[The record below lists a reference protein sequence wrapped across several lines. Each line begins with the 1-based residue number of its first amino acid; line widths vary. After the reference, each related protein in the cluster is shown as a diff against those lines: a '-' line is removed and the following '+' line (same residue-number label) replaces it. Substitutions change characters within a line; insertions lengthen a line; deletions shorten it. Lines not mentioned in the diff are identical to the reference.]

1 MGRHYHEEGKQVVEL
16 RTISAS
22 SIQVFEGCT
31 FRYHAE
37 MVERTPSPGGS
48 SDPAKLG
55 TAVHDSL
62 ERIVDEVFISKTREE
77 LDWNVLVAY
86 FKQEFMKQFMRIPDS
101 KDDLYNDGIEMLER
115 WFGRTDLDKVQV
127 LMVERKIRV
136 TIKTSIGEV
145 PYTFIFDRLDMFE
158 ENGKTIVRVVDYK
171 TWRQHLTP
179 QGLRQKAQG
188 RLYGLAI
195 MLAKAEIAKELGFEL
210 NPDEVWVCFDQLRYD
225 PVEVKFTRDDN
236 VATWKYVRKVA
247 ERIIAEPAPGKRTLN
262 SECQFCVVKAT
273 CPVLTKNVQAG
284 GVMAL
289 AGDRNEMAKRYM
301 ELEGAQKA
309 IKYAIEEVME
319 KLLEDAMENDEIE
332 YDTDDY
338 HVVFKSSRRK
348 SYDPATVREIIG
360 DNLFASLGKIN
371 NSEIDKLLNGNAL
384 NAAQK
389 SRLRSSVQESIGE
402 PKPKIVQR
410 LIKE

>member
-1 MGRHYHEEGKQVVEL
+1 MEL

-31 FRYHAE
+31 FRYQAE
-37 MVERTPSPGGS
+37 MVDRTPTPGGS

-55 TAVHDSL
+55 TAVHNAL
-62 ERIVDEVFISKTREE
+62 ERIVQEVYLDKSREM
-77 LDWNVLVAY
+77 DWNVLVAY
-86 FKQEFMKQFMRIPDS
+86 FKQEFMKEFMRVPES
-101 KDDLYNDGIEMLER
+101 KDQWYSDGLEMLER
-115 WFGRTDLDKVQV
+115 WFERTNLEDVQV

-136 TIKTSIGEV
+136 SIKTSIGPV

-158 ENGKTIVRVVDYK
+158 EDGKRIVRVIDYK
-171 TWRQHLTP
+171 TWRQYLTP
-179 QGLRQKAQG
+179 EGLRQKAQG
-188 RLYGLAI
+188 RLYGMAI
-195 MLAKAEIAKELGFEL
+195 MLAKAEIEKELGFEL
-210 NPDEVWVCFDQLRYD
+210 APDEIWVCFDQLRYD

-236 VATWKYVRKVA
+236 VATWRYVRSVA
-247 ERIIAEPAPGKRTLN
+247 ERIIAEPEPGKRTLN
-262 SECQFCVVKAT
+262 AECQFCAVKST
-273 CPVLTKNVQAG
+273 CPTLTKNIQAG

-289 AGDRNEMAKRYM
+289 AGDRNEMAKRYL
-301 ELEGAQKA
+301 ELEGASKA

-319 KLLEDAMENDEIE
+319 ELLKDAMASDEVE
-332 YDTDDY
+332 YDTDDF

-348 SYDPATVREIIG
+348 SYDPSTVREIIG

-371 NSEIDKLLNGNAL
+371 NSEIEKLLKGNAL

-402 PKPKIVQR
+402 PRPKIVQR

>member
-1 MGRHYHEEGKQVVEL
+1 MEL

-48 SDPAKLG
+48 SEPAKLG
-55 TAVHDSL
+55 TAVHDAL
-62 ERIVDEVFISKTREE
+62 ERIVQEVYLDKARDM
-77 LDWNVLVAY
+77 DWNVLVAY
-86 FKQEFMKQFMRIPDS
+86 FKQEFMKQFMRIPDA
-101 KDDLYNDGIEMLER
+101 KDDLYNDGIDMLER

-158 ENGKTIVRVVDYK
+158 EDGKTIVRVVDYK

-179 QGLRQKAQG
+179 QALRQKAQG

-210 NPDEVWVCFDQLRYD
+210 NADEIWVCFDQLRYD

-273 CPVLTKNVQAG
+273 CPTLVKNVQAG

-289 AGDRNEMAKRYM
+289 AGDRNEMAKRYS

-309 IKYAIEEVME
+309 IKYAMEEVME
-319 KLLEDAMENDEIE
+319 KLLEDAMASDEIE
-332 YDTDDY
+332 YDTDDF
-338 HVVFKSSRRK
+338 HVTFKSSRRK

-402 PKPKIVQR
+402 PKPKVVKR

>member
-1 MGRHYHEEGKQVVEL
+1 MEL

-48 SDPAKLG
+48 SEPAKLG
-55 TAVHDSL
+55 TAVHDAL
-62 ERIVDEVFISKTREE
+62 ERIVQEVYLDKTRDM
-77 LDWNVLVAY
+77 DWNVLVAY
-86 FKQEFMKQFMRIPDS
+86 FKQEFMKQFMRIPDT
-101 KDDLYNDGIEMLER
+101 KDDLYNDGIDMLER

-158 ENGKTIVRVVDYK
+158 EDGKTIVRVVDYK

-179 QGLRQKAQG
+179 QALRQKAQG

-210 NPDEVWVCFDQLRYD
+210 NADEIWVCFDQLRYD

-273 CPVLTKNVQAG
+273 CPTLVKNVQAG

-289 AGDRNEMAKRYM
+289 AGDRNEMAKRYS

-309 IKYAIEEVME
+309 IKYAMEEVME
-319 KLLEDAMENDEIE
+319 KLLEDAMASDEIE
-332 YDTDDY
+332 YDTDDF
-338 HVVFKSSRRK
+338 HVTFKSSRRK

-402 PKPKIVQR
+402 PKPKVVKR